1 MNILI
6 VSLEIYNNTCSVF
19 HIKYKAIVVLGYA
32 INVTLAISPAGI
44 A

>member
-6 VSLEIYNNTCSVF
+6 EIHNNTCSVF
-19 HIKYKAIVVLGYA
+19 HMIYKAIVVLGYA

>member
-1 MNILI
+1 M
-6 VSLEIYNNTCSVF
+6 
-19 HIKYKAIVVLGYA
+19 KYKAIVVLGYA